1 MIETK
6 LTMLRTL
13 VCAYFVCAYRYGSS
27 FCYVDGALEFFIF
40 YFLLFF
46 VFFPRSLMNE
56 DDDALRY
63 G

>member
-13 VCAYFVCAYRYGSS
+13 VCVYFVCAYRYGSS
-27 FCYVDGALEFFIF
+27 LCYVDGVLEFLIF
-40 YFLLFF
+40 YFFLFIYFLL
-46 VFFPRSLMNE
+46 SLMSE
-56 DDDALRY
+56 VDDALRY